1 MKNMEYDYESK
12 NLDELRMDFLSEKYD
27 NVLFTKEMARDIV
40 LKIHYET
47 AINNKEEF
55 LDSLKKLIS
64 LDNAYSKLSYEID
77 KVKIL
82 KYLRKEIVNEKAFQI
97 ATLKAGITN
106 TNPIDTIRKIEIY
119 ELLLDYLENDK
130 AIKEGNDDNYQK
142 TK

>member
-1 MKNMEYDYESK
+1 MEYDYESK

-77 KVKIL
+77 KDKIL
-82 KYLRKEIVNEKAFQI
+82 KYLRKEIVNEKAFKI

>member
-1 MKNMEYDYESK
+1 
-12 NLDELRMDFLSEKYD
+12 MDFLSEKYD

>member
-1 MKNMEYDYESK
+1 MEYDYESK

-27 NVLFTKEMARDIV
+27 DVLFTKEMARDIV

>member
-1 MKNMEYDYESK
+1 MEYDYESK

-27 NVLFTKEMARDIV
+27 DVLFTKEMAKDIV

-119 ELLLDYLENDK
+119 ELLLDYLENDE

>member
-1 MKNMEYDYESK
+1 MEYDYESK

-82 KYLRKEIVNEKAFQI
+82 KYLKYIFNIILSNSFSFSSSLLIV
-97 ATLKAGITN
+97 
-106 TNPIDTIRKIEIY
+106 
-119 ELLLDYLENDK
+119 LEF
-130 AIKEGNDDNYQK
+130 ILFSFI
-142 TK
+142 

>member
-1 MKNMEYDYESK
+1 MEYDYESK

-97 ATLKAGITN
+97 DTLKAGITN

>member
-1 MKNMEYDYESK
+1 MEYDYESK

>member
-1 MKNMEYDYESK
+1 MEYDYESK

-27 NVLFTKEMARDIV
+27 DVLFTKEMAKDIV